1 MSFETT
7 AFLKYAGAVNSNNNK
22 PDSSFISDSKWK
34 MQKLTGGFGWGVTD
48 DVTLR
53 AVWIQTHTQRGSSI
67 YTTPAM
73 FSCLNLLMQIFIIP
87 FLSGYA
93 FLFFDAN
100 LKWWC
105 SSCRWLACQKTVV
118 GFGFEAF
125 IVFLPPFSESFQVST
140 RKFYMSADQM
150 ERAGNTGAHMAFILQ
165 CFRPWCTQSLLLI
178 HFDQREICATQT
190 WQQNYT
196 AMLIFFYKVQN
207 LSADAQAKKEVLG
220 TPWGKNHK
228 AKKTNLKHFHK
239 VHSTYYTVFINNTF
253 PSLSNIL

>member
-1 MSFETT
+1 MSFETA

-22 PDSSFISDSKWK
+22 PGPSFISDSKWK
-34 MQKLTGGFGWGVTD
+34 MQKWTGGFGWGVTD

-67 YTTPAM
+67 YTSPAM
-73 FSCLNLLMQIFIIP
+73 FSFLNLLMQTFIIP

-125 IVFLPPFSESFQVST
+125 IVFLKAFKSPQENSTCLRIKRKGQEILVFTWPLYYSASGHDVHNHSYSFTLISQRSVLLRHGSRIT
-140 RKFYMSADQM
+140 PRCSISSIRYRIWALTLKQRK
-150 ERAGNTGAHMAFILQ
+150 
-165 CFRPWCTQSLLLI
+165 
-178 HFDQREICATQT
+178 
-190 WQQNYT
+190 
-196 AMLIFFYKVQN
+196 
-207 LSADAQAKKEVLG
+207 KKC
-220 TPWGKNHK
+220 
-228 AKKTNLKHFHK
+228 
-239 VHSTYYTVFINNTF
+239 
-253 PSLSNIL
+253 